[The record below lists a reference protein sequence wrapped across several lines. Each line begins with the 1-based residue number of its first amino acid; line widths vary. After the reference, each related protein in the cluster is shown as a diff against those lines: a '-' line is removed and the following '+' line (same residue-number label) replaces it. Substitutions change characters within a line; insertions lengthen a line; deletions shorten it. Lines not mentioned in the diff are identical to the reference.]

1 MKRKS
6 KFNVKYSLFVNGNE
20 YPKNEPFTATSADNA
35 ELQCTKMLHNF
46 SEPGCTFK
54 IHSVEKATNHG

>member
-1 MKRKS
+1 
-6 KFNVKYSLFVNGNE
+6 
-20 YPKNEPFTATSADNA
+20 
-35 ELQCTKMLHNF
+35 LQCTKMLHNF